1 MRARG
6 TSICGGT
13 CRRMA
18 TSERRILRSHTSVRA
33 IRPDEVTSGMRA
45 AVLCGIG
52 SWTPPD
58 VITNERLA
66 RALHT
71 SEEWIRNRT
80 GIELRHV
87 ASPGIATS
95 DLAVEAGQRA
105 LKSAGL
111 DAVDALVLATT
122 TPDRPCPATAPEV
135 ASRLGLGPIAAFDVA
150 AVCTGFIYAL
160 ANGAG
165 LIAAGIAD
173 RVLVIGAEVFT
184 GILNPRDHATRVI
197 FGDGAGAAVL
207 RGGSAAEIG
216 AIGPFTLGSDGR
228 GADLITVAVGGSR
241 LPYGRADGTE
251 SKRYLSMA
259 GQSVYRRAIDVM
271 TQSSERVLELADW
284 PVSAVDWLVC
294 HQANRRILT
303 AVAARLGIPADQC
316 LINIDQVGNTAAAS
330 IPLALADGA
339 LSGALRTGDRIVLTG
354 FGGGLTWGSAVLRW
368 PDIVCG
374 N

>member
-1 MRARG
+1 V
-6 TSICGGT
+6 GGPT
-13 CRRMA
+13 G
-18 TSERRILRSHTSVRA
+18 ERPNRA
-33 IRPDEVTSGMRA
+33 IGPDEVTARGPA
-45 AVLCGIG
+45 AVLCGLG

-58 VITNERLA
+58 VITNEQIA
-66 RALHT
+66 RELHI
-71 SEEWIRNRT
+71 SDEWIKNRT
-80 GIELRHV
+80 GIEQRHV
-87 ASPGIATS
+87 ASEGMATS
-95 DLAVEAGQRA
+95 ELAVEAGQRA

-111 DAVDALVLATT
+111 EAVDALILATT

-135 ASRLGLGPIAAFDVA
+135 ASRLGLGTIAAFDVA

-184 GILNPRDHATRVI
+184 GILNPRDRTTRTI

-207 RGGSAAEIG
+207 QAGSADDIG

-228 GADLITVAVGGSR
+228 GAGLITVAAGGSR
-241 LPYGRADGTE
+241 LPYWQAGLSE
-251 SKRYLSMA
+251 SDRYLSMA
-259 GQSVYRRAIDVM
+259 GQSVYRRAIEVM
-271 TQSSERVLELADW
+271 TQSTTRVLELAGW
-284 PVSAVDWLVC
+284 PISALDWLVC
-294 HQANRRILT
+294 HQANQRILN
-303 AVAARLGIPADQC
+303 AVAARLGIPADRC
-316 LINIDQVGNTAAAS
+316 LSNIGRVGNTAAAS
-330 IPLALADGA
+330 IPLVLADGA

-374 N
+374 S